1 MFRFSI
7 LNQYKK
13 LAPVPSRFC
22 NGIVLAVIWSLRF
35 LWRSLFE
42 ISLWKFGVVARRRN
56 SFAPFL
62 PLHLIQKA
70 FLTIA
75 LSLTKVFQLRCR
87 WVFLLF
93 LLWGLGYGLRDHSI
107 MISRDTWCPGRFCS
121 RIFNSP
127 TRLIFHSPFYIC
139 FVDQT
144 SADEMVTAVLK
155 SCIAGILVFSFCTAG
170 IMKITNKIAPQAYEQ
185 MVSCLVDVQ
194 YKA

>member
-1 MFRFSI
+1 M
-7 LNQYKK
+7 
-13 LAPVPSRFC
+13 PSRFC

-70 FLTIA
+70 FLTIP

-87 WVFLLF
+87 KLQVGFSF
-93 LLWGLGYGLRDHSI
+93 VWGMGSIHSI
-107 MISRDTWCPGRFCS
+107 IISRDTWCPGRFCS
-121 RIFNSP
+121 PLFNSP
-127 TRLIFHSPFYIC
+127 TRLIFHSQFYVC

-194 YKA
+194 CMKFNLG

>member
-22 NGIVLAVIWSLRF
+22 NVIVLVVIWSLRF

-70 FLTIA
+70 FLTIP

-87 WVFLLF
+87 KLQVGFSF
-93 LLWGLGYGLRDHSI
+93 ISALGSEVWAQGSQHNHITSPEYPNKLGHRWRHETHVSTNENACFSWSVGFHNKPRD
-107 MISRDTWCPGRFCS
+107 SRWRTKRVANAFQCHECTSSGGIHLS
-121 RIFNSP
+121 RIELN
-127 TRLIFHSPFYIC
+127 T
-139 FVDQT
+139 VAT
-144 SADEMVTAVLK
+144 
-155 SCIAGILVFSFCTAG
+155 
-170 IMKITNKIAPQAYEQ
+170 MK
-185 MVSCLVDVQ
+185 
-194 YKA
+194 